1 MRPLSLAWLP
11 IWLAGSPQSLA
22 ISGPLYR
29 MVVEIVDQA
38 LSENEGH
45 GLFKRI
51 GDSHKVV
58 TASSFQ
64 VLPERHL
71 TTLQDNLVKIL
82 LCAVGE

>member
-11 IWLAGSPQSLA
+11 IWLAGTPQSLA

-45 GLFKRI
+45 GLFN
-51 GDSHKVV
+51 
-58 TASSFQ
+58 
-64 VLPERHL
+64 VL
-71 TTLQDNLVKIL
+71 VIAIKS
-82 LCAVGE
+82 